1 MFDDL
6 KQYINN
12 RIAYAKLEIVDSVSN
27 MISAGVFGVLVGMF
41 IMMILFIGSLSAGYL
56 FGSWFNDTGLGFLLV
71 MGIYVGFL
79 IILFV
84 FRKKIMLLITD
95 KAIEAAMEAIDNSDE
110 DEKEKHENEGH
121 Q

>member
-27 MISAGVFGVLVGMF
+27 MISAGVYGILVGMF

-56 FGSWFNDTGLGFLLV
+56 FGTWFDNTGLGFLMV
-71 MGIYVGFL
+71 MAIYIIFL
-79 IILFV
+79 IILLI
-84 FRKKIMLLITD
+84 FRRKIMLLITD
-95 KAIEAAMEAIDNSDE
+95 KTVEAAMEAMDNSDDE
-110 DEKEKHENEGH
+110 DDED
-121 Q
+121 

>member
-12 RIAYAKLEIVDSVSN
+12 RIAYTKLEIVDSVSN

-56 FGSWFNDTGLGFLLV
+56 FGTWFNDTGLGFLMV
-71 MGIYVGFL
+71 MGIYVLFL
-79 IILFV
+79 LILFI
-84 FRKKIMLLITD
+84 FRKKIMLLIIN
-95 KAIEAAMEAIDNSDE
+95 KAVEAAMDAIDNSDDD
-110 DEKEKHENEGH
+110 DENKL
-121 Q
+121 

>member
-41 IMMILFIGSLSAGYL
+41 VMMILFIGSLSAGYL
-56 FGSWFNDTGLGFLLV
+56 FGSWFNDVGLGFLMV
-71 MGIYVGFL
+71 MGIYILFL
-79 IILFV
+79 IILFL
-84 FRKKIMLLITD
+84 FRKKIMLFITD
-95 KAIEAAMEAIDNSDE
+95 KTVEAAMEAIDNSDDE
-110 DEKEKHENEGH
+110 DQDED
-121 Q
+121 